1 MRIFWNL
8 LGKRRPEF
16 LSLLA
21 LSSLASATEALL
33 HPLMLKWIFDQG
45 VIAQDFQRFLF
56 LSLGYLALGLVLVG
70 LFYLLSLW
78 RKALSNRVILDLEG
92 QLLQQS
98 LLQDW
103 KSFQREGPGS
113 FVSRIHRD
121 TLEGFAPALN
131 LVLSVVQQ
139 ALAALV
145 FIGVLFYLSWQAALA
160 LLLIAPPLVWV
171 AQHIGKRVR
180 KATSE
185 EREREARF
193 VQVLTQ
199 TLSAFRILRALVPLQ
214 PPTLATN
221 RQALGA
227 YLDSTYKNHQLLTL
241 QQTWNDLFMNL
252 ANTLSLIVG
261 GYFVLIREL
270 TFGGFLAF
278 VNAFWRAVGNI
289 FSILNTVP
297 EFHRYAEI
305 LERIE
310 ALASLTPTPYARPSP
325 VARVQ
330 NARLSYDGKA
340 VLDISRFEVRP
351 GERLLLQGPNG
362 SGKTSLLHILSGY
375 MAPDQG
381 EVALPERV
389 ASLTAPVELPPLP
402 VKELIPD
409 PALREALGLAEV
421 VDQDGETLSSGQKQK
436 AAIGALLSQEADLY
450 ILDEPLANLDD
461 QSKGKVMELILKQ
474 TAGKTLL
481 VVLHGE
487 GEFHSR
493 FDRTVNMVEMQG
505 SALRNLVQ

>member
-1 MRIFWNL
+1 MRIFWSL

-16 LSLLA
+16 LLLLA

-33 HPLMLKWIFDQG
+33 HPLMLMWIFDAG

-92 QLLQQS
+92 QLLQQT

-103 KSFQREGPGS
+103 KVFQREGPGS

-121 TLEGFAPALN
+121 TLEGFAPALG

-199 TLSAFRILRALVPLQ
+199 TLSAFRILRTLAPLQ

-270 TFGGFLAF
+270 SFGGFLAF

-297 EFHRYAEI
+297 EFHHYAEI

-330 NARLSYDGKA
+330 NARLSYDGKT

-375 MAPDQG
+375 MAPEQG
-381 EVALPERV
+381 EVALPERI
-389 ASLTAPVELPPLP
+389 ASLTAPVEPPPLP

-409 PALREALGLAEV
+409 PALREALGLEEV
-421 VDQDGETLSSGQKQK
+421 GDQDGETLSSGQKQK

-461 QSKGKVMELILKQ
+461 QSKGKVLQLILKQ
-474 TAGKTLL
+474 TAGKTLV

-487 GEFHSR
+487 EEFHSR
-493 FDRTVNMVEMQG
+493 FDRTVSMVEMQG
-505 SALRNLVQ
+505 SALGNLVQ